1 MQKIVTSLWFDT
13 QAEEAA
19 RFYVSVFANSRL
31 GTVTRYAADGP
42 GGKAGQVLT
51 VEFTLDGQDFV
62 ALNGGPF
69 FKFSEAISLTVNC
82 RDQNEIEA
90 MWAKLSA
97 DGSGQCGWVKDRY
110 GLSWQI
116 VPIELRKML
125 HEGSPAKAKAVM
137 EAVMK
142 MQKLDIATLQAV
154 YDAA

>member
-31 GTVTRYAADGP
+31 GEITRYAVDGP

-51 VEFTLDGQDFV
+51 VEFTLDGQHFM

-97 DGSGQCGWVKDRY
+97 DGSGQCGWVKDKY

-116 VPIELRKML
+116 VPVELRRML
-125 HEGSPAKAKAVM
+125 QAGSPAQKKAVM

-142 MQKLDIATLQAV
+142 MQKLDIAGLQAA
-154 YDAA
+154 YDGA